1 MFIFFFLMIRRPPRS
16 TRTDTLFPYPT
27 LFRSP
32 LCGGKC
38 LRNHLPP
45 EDPAD
50 SAGTA
55 LATPTQGGNLL
66 HIEQC
71 QQHVRCFAAARRFN
85 ERSAHRSTSASS
97 RRLVFSNLPRWLRG
111 ISSMAVIAEIR

>member
-1 MFIFFFLMIRRPPRS
+1 MQRVDKPLGS
-16 TRTDTLFPYPT
+16 EC
-27 LFRSP
+27 P

-111 ISSMAVIAEIR
+111 ISSMAVIAALSCVDRKNVV